1 MKLDSIKDCRITD
14 LLSISSLP
22 EPKCMEGYFAYKTPF
37 RESHS
42 PTLIVTERNT
52 WCDTGMKDAEGHIID
67 FKGDIVDLV
76 VALGLAKGHTDAM
89 RYLVDFQQGRIPYVD
104 VSGGLT
110 CRDRMIAPPFSSKST
125 TDGQYEPQIT
135 IMGIRDRITDIN
147 LLKLLSDE
155 GIHYDVANHFLK
167 EATIVRNRYVRY
179 IDNVLLLRTDIGSSL
194 FFTPFETKFIGKA
207 FRSSFYGPGPDS
219 CTYFSHIFDFLRGLS
234 LGMSFGREVIV
245 TNHISCTPSALKY
258 GQKFLQT
265 AFYLRENLQ
274 SEALKQLI
282 NEILPGCETIK
293 I

>member
-1 MKLDSIKDCRITD
+1 MKPGFIKDCSITD
-14 LLSISSLP
+14 LLRMSSLP
-22 EPKCMEGYFAYKTPF
+22 EPKVMNGYCVYPTPF

-42 PTLIVTERNT
+42 PSLIVTERNL
-52 WCDTGMKDAEGHIID
+52 WADTGMKDGEGKKVAL
-67 FKGDIVDLV
+67 KGDIVDLV
-76 VALGLAKGHTDAM
+76 VALGLAKGHTDAIQ
-89 RYLVDFQQGRIPYVD
+89 YLLDFQQGRIQHVE
-104 VSGGLT
+104 VTGGLT
-110 CRDRMIAPPFSSKST
+110 CRDRMCEPPLSPNSNTGGRYDSRI
-125 TDGQYEPQIT
+125 E
-135 IMGIRDRITDIN
+135 IMEIRHRITDII
-147 LLKLLSDE
+147 LLELLSDE
-155 GIHYDVANHFLK
+155 GVHYDVANHFLK
-167 EATIVRNRYVRY
+167 EATIVRNRYVRH

-207 FRSSFYGPGPDS
+207 FMSSFYGPGPDS
-219 CTYFSHIFDFLRGLS
+219 CTYFSHIFGFLRGLS

-258 GQKFLQT
+258 GQKFPQT